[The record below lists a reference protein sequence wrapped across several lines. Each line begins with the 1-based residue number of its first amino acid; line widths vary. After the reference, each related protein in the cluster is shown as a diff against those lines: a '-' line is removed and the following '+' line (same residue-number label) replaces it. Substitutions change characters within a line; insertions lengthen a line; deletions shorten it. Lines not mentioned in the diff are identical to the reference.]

1 MLPGDKNLLKG
12 AKMMLIVERQMTR
25 ELLVS
30 SLKQIGAGVT
40 IHGPAH
46 EMLQRVAE
54 FKPDIVFCEYA
65 MEPLDG
71 FACVTHLRQHKVTVP
86 VVMLV
91 HKGDNPAL
99 AKSKEAGTNQVIP
112 IPFTVA
118 DVIATVN
125 KIVNPAPEPKRRDL
139 YFGE

>member
-12 AKMMLIVERQMTR
+12 AKVMLIVERQLTR

-30 SLKQIGAGVT
+30 SLKQVGAGVT

-46 EMLQRVAE
+46 EMLQRIPE
-54 FKPDIVFCEYA
+54 FKPEIIFCEYA

-71 FACVTHLRQHKVTVP
+71 AACLHHLSQHKVTTP

-99 AKSKEAGTNQVIP
+99 AKSKAMGAKQTVLV
-112 IPFTVA
+112 PFTVA
-118 DVIATVN
+118 DIIASVD
-125 KIVNPAPEPKRRDL
+125 KVVNPQPEPKRREL
-139 YFGE
+139 YFGD

>member
-12 AKMMLIVERQMTR
+12 AKVMLIVERQLTR

-30 SLKQIGAGVT
+30 SLKQIGAGTT
-40 IHGPAH
+40 IHGVAH

-54 FKPDIVFCEYA
+54 FKPEIIFCEYA

-71 FACVTHLRQHKVTVP
+71 FACVTHLRKHQVATP

-99 AKSKEAGTNQVIP
+99 AKSKACGANQTIQ

-125 KIVNPAPEPKRRDL
+125 KVVNGEAEPKRREL
-139 YFGE
+139 YFGD